1 MIAGPS
7 AGTNSAPVTLKRYQ
21 TLETGVRTTRANS
34 YTNEVPR
41 VRESACASS
50 LVIPMR
56 EDSPMEDIRAL
67 YAELTDGL
75 TRPVR
80 AEELVYAAPGLP
92 SRDDIDA
99 EREKLQK
106 NKTGLEIAQGKFLGD
121 VLADKKCGRH
131 LIDSMLR
138 PTPLALD

>member
-21 TLETGVRTTRANS
+21 TLETGVRTPRASS

-56 EDSPMEDIRAL
+56 EDSADGGHPRAVCRAHRRADAPRTGRGARVRRARTAVARRHRRRAGEA
-67 YAELTDGL
+67 AEGQDG
-75 TRPVR
+75 
-80 AEELVYAAPGLP
+80 A
-92 SRDDIDA
+92 RD
-99 EREKLQK
+99 
-106 NKTGLEIAQGKFLGD
+106 
-121 VLADKKCGRH
+121 
-131 LIDSMLR
+131 
-138 PTPLALD
+138 